1 MRSLLAV
8 FWSFVLVAGS
18 AWADGPKDNLVD
30 NVRQVPPPGIKVPD
44 NIREELTAGVDALG
58 KEIDGLKKSLKGPL
72 LELLPDVQIFHKAVH
87 DTLTYNEF
95 YNKGEFGAAKKLLK
109 LGGERA
115 AALKEGK
122 APWLTT
128 TGPSVRGY
136 LSKIDGSVQPYGL
149 YVPAN
154 YKGGAHPF
162 RLEVWFH
169 GRFESNSEVG
179 FVSGMIGSTPPML
192 LSSSIGMQPYGRYSN
207 ANHFAGEIDTLEA
220 IDNVSKHYVIDP
232 NRIVVKGFSMGGA
245 ATWNFA
251 VHYADRWSAA
261 QPGAGFSE
269 SPDFLRVYQNEK
281 LQPTWYEKKLFHLYD
296 CIDWCLNL
304 TACPTVAYSGEKD
317 SQKQAADIMAKAMT
331 AQGLD
336 LVHIIGPGMMHSF
349 NHPVAKA
356 EIMRRVES
364 IQKFGRPE
372 FPKALHFVTYTLRY
386 DTMRWIAVDR
396 IAKHWERSQID
407 GEFARDSLT
416 VKTKGIE
423 RFTVALPPGAWP
435 WDITRKP
442 TVVIDD
448 IVVPA
453 TQPMSDRSWK
463 ASFVKAKNTW
473 TLDES
478 KEDGLTKHHGLTGPI
493 DDAFM
498 DRFVVVRPTGTAMN
512 EKVGAWTAK
521 ELEHCR
527 VHWRKQFRGEA
538 PVKDDT
544 QITEKDIASSNLI
557 LFGDPS
563 SNAVLKKIADKLPIA
578 WTDAG
583 IRLGKDGKSFDGG
596 HHALAMIYPNPL
608 NPKKYVVLNSGFTF
622 REYDY
627 LNNAR
632 QIPKLPDWVVFDINQ
647 PTTSKIAAGVADA
660 AFFGER
666 WELTPDRQ

>member
-1 MRSLLAV
+1 MRSQLAV
-8 FWSFVLVAGS
+8 LFALVLSAGA
-18 AWADGPKDNLVD
+18 AWADGVGDN
-30 NVRQVPPPGIKVPD
+30 NVEKVRPVPPPGIPVPD
-44 NIREELTAGVDALG
+44 EVRKDLQAGIDALG
-58 KEIDGLKKSLKGPL
+58 KEIEGLQKSLKGPL
-72 LELLPDVQIFHKAVH
+72 AELVPDVQIFHKAVR
-87 DTLTYNEF
+87 DTLKYDEFYGKNEF
-95 YNKGEFGAAKKLLK
+95 DAAKKLLK

-115 AALKEGK
+115 KALKEGK
-122 APWLTT
+122 APWLTE

-154 YKGGAHPF
+154 YKGGGHPF

-169 GRFESNSEVG
+169 GRFEKANEVG
-179 FVSGMIGSTPPML
+179 FVSGMIGSAPPML
-192 LSSSIGMQPYGRYSN
+192 LPNSLGMQPYGRYSN

-220 IDNVSKHYVIDP
+220 IENVSKHYVIDP

-251 VHYADRWSAA
+251 VHYADRWAGA

-269 SPDFLRVYQNEK
+269 SPDFLRVYQKES

-304 TACPTVAYSGEKD
+304 TQCPTVAYSGEKD

-331 AQGLD
+331 AEGLD

-356 EIMRRVES
+356 EIMSRVES

-386 DTMRWIAVDR
+386 DQMRWLTVDR
-396 IAKHWERSQID
+396 MTKHWERSQID
-407 GEFARDSLT
+407 AEFARDSLT
-416 VKTKGIE
+416 AKTKGIE
-423 RFTVALPPGAWP
+423 RFTVSLPPGAWP

-453 TQPMSDRSWK
+453 AQPMSDRSWK
-463 ASFVKAKNTW
+463 STFVKAKNAW

-478 KEDGLTKHHGLTGPI
+478 KEEGLTKHHGLTGPI

-498 DRFVVVRPTGTAMN
+498 DRFVVVRPTGMAMN
-512 EKVGAWTAK
+512 EKVGAWTTK
-521 ELEHCR
+521 ELDHLL
-527 VHWRKQFRGEA
+527 VHWRKQFRGDA

-544 QITEKDIASSNLI
+544 QLTEADIASSNLI

-563 SNAVLKKIADKLPIA
+563 SNVVLKKIADKLPIA
-578 WTDAG
+578 WTEVG
-583 IRLGKDGKSFDGG
+583 IRVGPDRKLFDSGN
-596 HHALAMIYPNPL
+596 HALAMIYPNPL
-608 NPKKYVVLNSGFTF
+608 NPKKYVVLNSGFTY

-632 QIPKLPDWVVFDINQ
+632 QIPKLPDWVVFDIDQ
-647 PTTSKIAAGVADA
+647 PTTSKVAAGVADA